1 MAISATRGTVG
12 DSATL
17 LAQGPEAISGI
28 GQAEIAVRVP
38 SGGSVVYLGGG
49 TAVATSDGFALN
61 GGEVFSID
69 LDSTESLYGIT
80 ASGSQVVHVFTSS
93 NEDTIKTAAHRE

>member
-1 MAISATRGTVG
+1 MPTTTRGTVT

-17 LAQGPEAISGI
+17 LAQGPEAINGI
-28 GQAEIAVRVP
+28 GQSEVAVRVP

-49 TAVATSDGFALN
+49 TAVTTSDGFAIN

-80 ASGSQVVHVFTSS
+80 ASGTQVVHIISSSDRAPFVTS
-93 NEDTIKTAAHRE
+93 

>member
-1 MAISATRGTVG
+1 MPTTTRGTVT

-17 LAQGPEAISGI
+17 LAQGPEAINGI
-28 GQAEIAVRVP
+28 GQSEVAVRVP

-49 TAVATSDGFALN
+49 TAVTTSDGFAIN
-61 GGEVFSID
+61 GGETFSID

-80 ASGSQVVHVFTSS
+80 ASGTQVVHVISSSDRAPFVTS
-93 NEDTIKTAAHRE
+93 

>member
-1 MAISATRGTVG
+1 MPTSTRGTV
-12 DSATL
+12 STTATL
-17 LAQGPEAISGI
+17 LATGPEAINGI
-28 GQAEIAVRVP
+28 GQSEVAVRVP

-49 TAVATSDGFALN
+49 TAVTSSDGFAIN

-80 ASGSQVVHVFTSS
+80 ASGSQVVHVVSS
-93 NEDTIKTAAHRE
+93 SDRAPFVT